1 MFISDKVSSMTKLQP
16 NTVIRAALDLL
27 NEVGVDGL
35 TTRKLAERL
44 GVQQPALYWHFRNK
58 RALLDA
64 LAEAMLAENHT
75 HSVPRADDDWRSFLI
90 GNARSFRQA
99 LLAYRDGARIHA
111 GTRPGAP
118 QMETADA
125 QLRFLCE
132 AGFSAG
138 DAVNAL
144 MTISYFTVGAV
155 LEEQAGDSDAGER
168 GGTVEQ
174 APLSPLLRAAID
186 AFDEAGPDAAF
197 EQGLAVIVDWRKGG
211 SLSGTLKDR
220 ERVTIDQD
228 RCRSATHSL
237 QQSHVDNI
245 PSPFPPRQT
254 PVAARYGLFHA
265 LP

>member
-1 MFISDKVSSMTKLQP
+1 MPPGPVERGRRRRSDDTQTGG
-16 NTVIRAALDLL
+16 TVGGSAA
-27 NEVGVDGL
+27 G
-35 TTRKLAERL
+35 
-44 GVQQPALYWHFRNK
+44 
-58 RALLDA
+58 ALLA
-64 LAEAMLAENHT
+64 LQEQAGAARRTGTEAMLAENHT

-186 AFDEAGPDAAF
+186 AFDEADPDAAF
-197 EQGLAVIVDWRKGG
+197 EQGLAVIVDGLAKRRLVVRNVEGPRKG
-211 SLSGTLKDR
+211 D
-220 ERVTIDQD
+220 D
-228 RCRSATHSL
+228 
-237 QQSHVDNI
+237 
-245 PSPFPPRQT
+245 
-254 PVAARYGLFHA
+254 
-265 LP
+265 

>member
-1 MFISDKVSSMTKLQP
+1 MTKLQP

-132 AGFSAG
+132 AGFSAV

-155 LEEQAGDSDAGER
+155 LEEQA

-197 EQGLAVIVDWRKGG
+197 EQGLAVIVDGLAKRRLVVRNVEGPRKG
-211 SLSGTLKDR
+211 D
-220 ERVTIDQD
+220 D
-228 RCRSATHSL
+228 
-237 QQSHVDNI
+237 
-245 PSPFPPRQT
+245 
-254 PVAARYGLFHA
+254 
-265 LP
+265 